1 MVRIIISS
9 TTKSASNGRIPSLP
23 GSPSGFRM
31 MTVGGTRCME
41 TKKCKSEKTYIF
53 LLLYL
58 KVCDFSFILKFSI
71 SSLSAIF
78 SLSQIY
84 DFCFREIFA
93 VEDESAVRHI
103 LSSEIAHLDCAP
115 GTALSHLD
123 DRRNVGFLV
132 DGDNQFLY
140 RTPLVLSNQ
149 VNLI

>member
-1 MVRIIISS
+1 MPFMIS
-9 TTKSASNGRIPSLP
+9 IYLLP
-23 GSPSGFRM
+23 D
-31 MTVGGTRCME
+31 
-41 TKKCKSEKTYIF
+41 
-53 LLLYL
+53 YL
-58 KVCDFSFILKFSI
+58 KVCDFSFISKFSI

-149 VNLI
+149 VNLIVAASIFQAGIVTGLIYIDKCIRVH